1 MVHLRITD
9 DWKIKLNQIS
19 KHFHKCP
26 LAHFLTSTCSFAELN
41 ADEKYHMGATIVL
54 DHEGEILY
62 LFPKKE
68 ATFLLLVLPMLSS
81 FLFIL
86 SPSTQHTITD
96 KALT

>member
-1 MVHLRITD
+1 
-9 DWKIKLNQIS
+9 
-19 KHFHKCP
+19 
-26 LAHFLTSTCSFAELN
+26 
-41 ADEKYHMGATIVL
+41 MGATIVL

-68 ATFLLLVLPMLSS
+68 AAFLLLVLPMLSS

-86 SPSTQHTITD
+86 SPSTQHTTTD